1 MVEDNMK
8 YNIGE
13 NVLIKKASIDDLDK
27 ILNFQKNIIDRMPN
41 KEFFTPLTEH
51 EFVYPIENNGLVYLL
66 YYDNTLI
73 GLFVLTINPE
83 DDILDEYQ
91 LDSPLDVAIFDSVMI
106 EDKYRG
112 YGLQLQVMKLI
123 NKAAHELGVK
133 RIVAT
138 IHPNNKYSLDNFLK
152 DNYKIINQIDIHGGP
167 RLIVEKVI

>member
-1 MVEDNMK
+1 MK

-13 NVLIKKASIDDLDK
+13 NVIIKKASINDLDK
-27 ILNFQKNIIDRMPN
+27 ILKFQKNIIDAMPN

-91 LDSPLDVAIFDSVMI
+91 LDNSLDVAIFDSVMI
-106 EDKYRG
+106 DDKYRG
-112 YGLQLQVMKLI
+112 NGLQLQGMKLI
-123 NKAAHELGVK
+123 NKGAAKLGVK

-138 IHPNNKYSLDNFLK
+138 IHPNNRYSLDNFLK
-152 DNYKIINQIDIHGGP
+152 DEYKIINQINIHGGP
-167 RLIVEKVI
+167 RLIVEKIV

>member
-1 MVEDNMK
+1 MK

-13 NVLIKKASIDDLDK
+13 NVLIKKASIDDLNK

-106 EDKYRG
+106 AEKYRG
-112 YGLQLQVMKLI
+112 SSLQLQGMKLI
-123 NKAAHELGVK
+123 NEEAHKLGVK
-133 RIVAT
+133 KIVAT
-138 IHPNNKYSLDNFLK
+138 IHPDNRYSLDNFIK
-152 DNYKIINQIDIHGGP
+152 DEYKIINKMEIHGGP
-167 RLIVEKVI
+167 RYIVEKVV

>member
-1 MVEDNMK
+1 MK

-27 ILNFQKNIIDRMPN
+27 ILNFQKNIIDAMPN

-51 EFVYPIENNGLVYLL
+51 EFVYPIKNNGLVYLL

-91 LDSPLDVAIFDSVMI
+91 LDNPLDVAIFDSVMI
-106 EDKYRG
+106 EGKFRG
-112 YGLQLQVMKLI
+112 SSLQLQGMKLI
-123 NKAAHELGVK
+123 NKGAAGLGVK

-138 IHPNNKYSLDNFLK
+138 IHPDNRYSLDNFLK
-152 DNYKIINQIDIHGGP
+152 DDYKIIKQIDIHGGP
-167 RLIVEKVI
+167 RLILEKVI

>member
-1 MVEDNMK
+1 MVVDNMK

-13 NVLIKKASIDDLDK
+13 NVIIKKASINDLDK
-27 ILNFQKNIIDRMPN
+27 ILKFQKNIIDAMPN

-91 LDSPLDVAIFDSVMI
+91 LDNSLDVAIFDSVMI
-106 EDKYRG
+106 DDKYRG
-112 YGLQLQVMKLI
+112 NGLQLQGMKLI
-123 NKAAHELGVK
+123 NKGAAKLGVK

-138 IHPNNKYSLDNFLK
+138 IHPNNRYSLDNFLK
-152 DNYKIINQIDIHGGP
+152 DEYKIINQINIHGGP
-167 RLIVEKVI
+167 RLIVEKIV